1 MAKYMTVAGLLVLVS
16 VSQASAQSAYPTKP
30 MRWVVPFAAG
40 GGTDMVARPVAQ
52 KLSDKLG
59 QPILYD
65 NRGGGG
71 GVIAG
76 EIVARA
82 APDGY
87 TMLVASV
94 GVMTVNVTLLRKMPF
109 DPIKDFAPI
118 TKFAATPNMIA
129 TRPGLP
135 VRTFGELIDYARANP
150 RKLTCALSGIG
161 TPGHLGMELLSRL
174 ANISIT
180 HVTYKGAGPATLG
193 VLTGEADMSIAN
205 PSVFLPHIRTGR
217 LRAIAVAG
225 PKRISALPETPT
237 LSESGFPGFESVAWF
252 GLAAPA
258 RTPTPIIALLHK
270 EIVSIMNQPET
281 VAYLAADG
289 AYPIGNT
296 PEQFALELRN
306 ETARW
311 AKVIKDANI
320 RID

>member
-1 MAKYMTVAGLLVLVS
+1 MTKYMTVAGLLVLAS

-87 TMLVASV
+87 TRLVASV
-94 GVMTVNVTLLRKMPF
+94 AVMTVNVTLLRKMPF
-109 DPIKDFAPI
+109 DPLKDFAPI
-118 TKFAATPNMIA
+118 TRFAATPNMIA
-129 TRPGLP
+129 TRPALP
-135 VRTFGELIDYARANP
+135 VRTVQELIEYARANP

-205 PSVFLPHIRTGR
+205 PSVFLPHVRTGR

-225 PKRISALPETPT
+225 PKRISALPDTPT
-237 LSESGFPGFESVAWF
+237 ISESGFPGFESVAWF
-252 GLAAPA
+252 GLVAPA
-258 RTPTPIIALLHK
+258 RTPTSIIALLHK
-270 EIVSIMNQPET
+270 EIVSVMNQPEM

-296 PEQFALELRN
+296 PEQFALELRD

-320 RID
+320 KID